1 MFNKDNIIGENTS
14 PHSPLQIIANYI
26 RPHKTI
32 LDIGCNAGNFGK
44 LVHSRNIIDGV
55 DINKSALR
63 KAKKYYRRLFCLDLT
78 RENLPVRQKY
88 DYIVLADILE
98 HLPRPDL
105 FLKTISK
112 LLKPDG
118 QVIASIPNIGRFEIR
133 LKLLLGNF
141 DYVDSGILNQDHL
154 RFFTL
159 KTGRQLF
166 TDNGYKLIETI
177 PTGLGHQ
184 FGIFPTLTAFQF
196 IYIATNEK

>member
-1 MFNKDNIIGENTS
+1 MFDKDRIIGENPS

-26 RPHKTI
+26 EPHRTI

-44 LVHSRNIIDGV
+44 LVHKKNIIDGV
-55 DINKSALR
+55 DINKSALK
-63 KAKKYYRRLFCLDLT
+63 KAKKYYRHLFCLDLT
-78 RENLPVRQKY
+78 KEKLPFHGKY

-105 FLKTISK
+105 FLKNITK
-112 LLKPDG
+112 LLNDNG
-118 QVIASIPNIGRFEIR
+118 QIIASIPNIARFEIR
-133 LKLLLGNF
+133 LSLLLGKF

-159 KTGRQLF
+159 KTGQQLF
-166 TDNGYKLIETI
+166 TSSGLKLIDVI

-184 FGIFPTLTAFQF
+184 LGIFPTLTAFQF
-196 IYIATNEK
+196 IYVAKNEK